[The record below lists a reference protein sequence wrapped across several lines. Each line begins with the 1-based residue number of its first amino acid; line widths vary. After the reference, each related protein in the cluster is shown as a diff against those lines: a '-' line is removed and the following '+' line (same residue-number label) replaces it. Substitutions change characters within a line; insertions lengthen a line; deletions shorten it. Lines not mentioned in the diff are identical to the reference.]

1 MATAKD
7 ALRALGLV
15 IRARRESRGYT
26 QSELGNRAGIVGKYV
41 SEIERGTRDIPFS
54 TLHAI
59 VEDGLAQHL
68 DVRFGHSPTA
78 PGRRA
83 KVALPRPVEEVARQ
97 IAELSP
103 DLRTMVLGIVRQLL
117 RVANR

>member
-1 MATAKD
+1 MVTAKD

-26 QSELGNRAGIVGKYV
+26 QAELGARAGIVGKYV

-59 VEDGLAQHL
+59 VEDGLANHL
-68 DVRFGHSPTA
+68 DVRFGNA
-78 PGRRA
+78 PGRSTKA
-83 KVALPRPVEEVARQ
+83 ALPRAVEEVARR

-103 DLRTMVLGIVRQLL
+103 ETRTTVLGIVRQLL
-117 RVANR
+117 RLVTK